1 MEKLMKKLKKTNK
14 GFSLVELIIVIAI
27 MAILIGI
34 IGLAVIPYIEK
45 ARVGKDKQTIDTVY
59 SAFQA
64 GCADENVT
72 NDLTVTGTKTA
83 IFTIDTTANGGLTTD
98 QQTAW
103 LAAFNEGLNSGD
115 GGMDVCKKLV
125 SKNTKTKGTITCIYD
140 STTKEISVASDDDDI
155 KSSNK

>member
-72 NDLTVTGTKTA
+72 NDLTVIGTKEKEFA
-83 IFTIDTTANGGLTTD
+83 IDETLNGGLTDD
-98 QQTAW
+98 QQKAW
-103 LAAFNEGLNSGD
+103 LAAFNEGLNSAD
-115 GGMDVCKKLV
+115 GKDVCNKLV
-125 SKNTKTKGTITCIYD
+125 SKNTKTKGTITCIYN